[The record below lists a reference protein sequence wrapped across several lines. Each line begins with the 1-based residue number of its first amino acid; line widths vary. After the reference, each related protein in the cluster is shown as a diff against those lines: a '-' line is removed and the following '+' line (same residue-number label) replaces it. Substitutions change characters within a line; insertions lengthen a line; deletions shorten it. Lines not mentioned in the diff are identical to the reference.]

1 MFVDDIRDIIDTFL
15 SDTLLR
21 NGGHLSTSKSEL
33 QKLYRE
39 GSIVKLVTFASKK
52 EGTKALRL
60 FREMIL
66 RTGSKNTIDR
76 SLKVGKCLKRKNKE
90 ELRERKH
97 ACRSYPEDLSPLS
110 LAGTN

>member
-52 EGTKALRL
+52 KEPRL
-60 FREMIL
+60 
-66 RTGSKNTIDR
+66 
-76 SLKVGKCLKRKNKE
+76 
-90 ELRERKH
+90 
-97 ACRSYPEDLSPLS
+97 
-110 LAGTN
+110 